1 MIRTKGEQR
10 TRARTKNY
18 KGKIHQRQQGGEEK
32 KTPRKD
38 ANDELYQ
45 KKNNPIQTLKT
56 SGNAEIG
63 LITAKDDNCCHPGD
77 GEKIYFLLLLE
88 ERHKHRSSQSHAERQ
103 YKTLIKSDSDSH
115 IN

>member
-10 TRARTKNY
+10 TRERTKNY
-18 KGKIHQRQQGGEEK
+18 KGKNHQRQQGLEET
-32 KTPRKD
+32 KTQRKD
-38 ANDELYQ
+38 ANGKFYPPS
-45 KKNNPIQTLKT
+45 KKPGQTLKT
-56 SGNAEIG
+56 SGNTEIG
-63 LITAKDDNCCHPGD
+63 LIRAKDDNCHLGD